1 MAESFHLKSFEE
13 EAEFI
18 LEKARGKGKEI
29 LIRTLK
35 ECQKLKE
42 DARRT
47 GHAAGQEEGVKR
59 AEEAERVRISGETA
73 PLKTLLTK
81 ISKEMESRQKDLFDT
96 AERDLVQLAVA
107 IAAKI
112 VKGEVASG
120 RTVAI
125 DNVRRAIS
133 LAVKRGT
140 LEIHLH
146 PKDHSMVEK
155 YLPELTA
162 EFTDIDSVEL
172 RDDPAVEQGGCV
184 VHTQMGKIDADI
196 HTQLEEIERTLLGET
211 DGK

>member
-1 MAESFHLKSFEE
+1 MSEPFHLKSFEK

-35 ECQKLKE
+35 ECQVLKE
-42 DARRT
+42 KARAT
-47 GHAAGQEEGVKR
+47 GKEEGVKR
-59 AEEAERVRISGETA
+59 AEEFERVRLAGETA
-73 PLKTLLTK
+73 PLTGLL
-81 ISKEMESRQKDLFDT
+81 KESIQGIEARQKDLFDT
-96 AERDLVQLAVA
+96 AERDLIQLAVA
-107 IAAKI
+107 IAGKI
-112 VKGEVASG
+112 VKGEVDTG
-120 RTVAI
+120 QKVAI
-125 DNVRRAIS
+125 ENVRRAIS
-133 LAVKRGT
+133 LAVNRGT

-172 RDDPAVEQGGCV
+172 RDDPAIEQGGCV

-196 HTQLEEIERTLLGET
+196 RTQLEEIERTLLGET
-211 DGK
+211 GEK